1 MVADR
6 CTGGPSEVA
15 RQAGARIV
23 DGIFPLASHRKSAG
37 VEACSGD
44 WILEVEPGERV
55 DRALAWEIRA
65 ALQMRPA
72 GDWFE
77 LPIDNYVGETLVRGG
92 WIGALGPDRGVR
104 LYRRGVKSWA
114 ADGEAVLSGISAGR
128 LTGALRRSAG
138 ADVAALV
145 EQVGRLA
152 TAQAQRLAD
161 SDRPGALPV
170 ALARGAAD
178 FLRSYL
184 GRQGW
189 REGRLGFLLAV
200 LTALHPLLAQ
210 IRAQEILEARRLAH
224 AAEAIRPAPLRRVA
238 GARAG

>member
-6 CTGGPSEVA
+6 CTGAPQEAA
-15 RQAGARIV
+15 RRAGARIV

-37 VEACSGD
+37 AEACSGD
-44 WILEVEPGERV
+44 WILEVEPGEHV

-77 LPIDNYVGETLVRGG
+77 LPIDNYVGEALVRGG
-92 WIGALGPDRGVR
+92 WTGVLGPDRGVR
-104 LYRRGVKSWA
+104 LYRRGVKSWP
-114 ADGEAVLSGISAGR
+114 ADGEAVLSGTSAGR
-128 LTGALRRSAG
+128 LTGALRRLAG

-152 TAQAQRLAD
+152 TVRGQQLVDAGQ
-161 SDRPGALPV
+161 PGALPG
-170 ALARGAAD
+170 ALARGAAG

-184 GRQGW
+184 ARQGW
-189 REGRLGFLLAV
+189 REGRLGFLLAL
-200 LTALHPLLAQ
+200 LTALHPLLVQ
-210 IRAQEILEARRLAH
+210 LRAHELLEARRVAQMV
-224 AAEAIRPAPLRRVA
+224 RPAPLRRVA